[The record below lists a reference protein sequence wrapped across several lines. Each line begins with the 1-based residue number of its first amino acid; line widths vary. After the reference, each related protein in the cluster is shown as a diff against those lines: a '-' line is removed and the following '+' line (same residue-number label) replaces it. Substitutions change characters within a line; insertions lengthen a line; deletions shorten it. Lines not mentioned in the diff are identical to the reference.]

1 MAGMQKPFFVLFHLF
16 KYSYFEIRLNYVCM
30 LKTRPREIAKNHG
43 EDLISFALSLCD
55 ELHKLQALD
64 GHFPSGEKKLPNN
77 QMNSAS
83 QTKKCRAKIVKKSFF
98 NCSFD

>member
-64 GHFPSGEKKLPNN
+64 GHFPSGEKKIAKQSNELRQPDEKMSSENR
-77 QMNSAS
+77 
-83 QTKKCRAKIVKKSFF
+83 KKKFF
-98 NCSFD
+98 QLFV